1 MIESYL
7 FNHSLNYSLP
17 NILMSQT
24 TDANKALFTQFIQ
37 LLNEQRL
44 DHLSEVVNPQRYHE
58 QCIGYAPGWLNL
70 EEAKQNLRKVYQGIP
85 DLHARIETMTAEDNT
100 VTARTTLTGTHRGP
114 LFGVPATGR
123 FYQVNGFD
131 TVDIEDGKIV
141 RRIQQADLAGQV
153 SQLFAPWLKGAG
165 VLVGAS
171 VLGLGV
177 ALWRK

>member
-1 MIESYL
+1 MAKTEE
-7 FNHSLNYSLP
+7 H
-17 NILMSQT
+17 
-24 TDANKALFTQFIQ
+24 KALFQQFIQ

-58 QCIGYAPGWLNL
+58 QCIGYAPGWMNL
-70 EEAKQNLRKVYQGIP
+70 EEAKQNLRKVFQGIP
-85 DLHARIETMTAEDNT
+85 DLHARIETMVAEGNS
-100 VTARTTLTGTHRGP
+100 VSARLTLTGTHTGP

-131 TVDIEDGKIV
+131 SVDIEDGKIV

-153 SQLFAPWLKGAG
+153 SQLFAPWLKASGILLGAG
-165 VLVGAS
+165 VLGM
-171 VLGLGV
+171 GI

>member
-1 MIESYL
+1 MPESIES
-7 FNHSLNYSLP
+7 
-17 NILMSQT
+17 
-24 TDANKALFTQFIQ
+24 NKALFSQFIQ

-58 QCIGYAPGWLNL
+58 QCIGYAPGWMNL
-70 EEAKQNLRKVYQGIP
+70 EEAKRNLRKVYQGIP
-85 DLHARIETMTAEDNT
+85 DLHARIESMVAEGDS
-100 VTARTTLTGTHRGP
+100 VAARLTLTGTHLGP

-131 TVDIEDGKIV
+131 TVDIEEGKIV

-153 SQLFAPWLKGAG
+153 GQLFAPWLKATGVLLGAG
-165 VLVGAS
+165 VVGM
-171 VLGLGV
+171 GI

>member
-1 MIESYL
+1 MAKAT
-7 FNHSLNYSLP
+7 NDH
-17 NILMSQT
+17 
-24 TDANKALFTQFIQ
+24 KALFTQFIQ

-44 DHLSEVVNPQRYHE
+44 DYLSEVVNPQRYHE
-58 QCIGYAPGWLNL
+58 QCIGYAPGWMNL
-70 EEAKQNLRKVYQGIP
+70 EEAKQNLRKVHQGIP
-85 DLHARIETMTAEDNT
+85 DLHARIETMTAEGNT
-100 VTARTTLTGTHRGP
+100 VTARMTLTGTHLGS

-123 FYQVNGFD
+123 FFQVSGFD

-153 SQLFAPWLKGAG
+153 SQLFAPWLKGMGVALGAG
-165 VLVGAS
+165 

>member
-1 MIESYL
+1 MAKAT
-7 FNHSLNYSLP
+7 NDH
-17 NILMSQT
+17 
-24 TDANKALFTQFIQ
+24 KALFTQFIQ

-44 DHLSEVVNPQRYHE
+44 DYLSEVVNPQRYHE
-58 QCIGYAPGWLNL
+58 QCIGYAPGWMNL
-70 EEAKQNLRKVYQGIP
+70 EEAKQNLRKVHQGIP
-85 DLHARIETMTAEDNT
+85 DLHARIETMTAEGNT
-100 VTARTTLTGTHRGP
+100 VTARMTLTGTHLGS

-123 FYQVNGFD
+123 FFQVSGFD

-153 SQLFAPWLKGAG
+153 SQLFAPWLKGMG
-165 VLVGAS
+165 VLLGAG